1 MSDKSKGEQMETKRR
16 NKIEILFETL
26 PPESKAAI
34 IVHGVALYQSV
45 LKKRFVLAK
54 AKIQQFE
61 AKYQVSLSQLENDG
75 LPEDANYEMH
85 EDYIMW
91 HHWND
96 TVEKTNEQILDLEK
110 ITEDSVTGNEA
121 INVSC

>member
-1 MSDKSKGEQMETKRR
+1 MEPARR
-16 NKIEILFETL
+16 KKIETLFEKL

-34 IVHGVALYQSV
+34 IVHGVALYQSM
-45 LKKRFVLAK
+45 LKKRLVLAQ

-61 AKYQVSLSQLENDG
+61 AKYQIPLSQLDNDG

-96 TVEKTNEQILDLEK
+96 TVEKTNDQILHLEK
-110 ITEDSVTGNEA
+110 IVENSSDVNEA
-121 INVSC
+121 FNVSY

>member
-1 MSDKSKGEQMETKRR
+1 MEPTRR
-16 NKIEILFETL
+16 KKIETLFETL

-34 IVHGVALYQSV
+34 IVHGVALYQSM
-45 LKKRFVLAK
+45 LKKRLVLAQ

-61 AKYQVSLSQLENDG
+61 AKYQISLSQLDNNG

-96 TVEKTNEQILDLEK
+96 TIEKANDQISLLEK
-110 ITEDSVTGNEA
+110 IADNSLNVNEA
-121 INVSC
+121 FHVSC

>member
-1 MSDKSKGEQMETKRR
+1 MEPARR
-16 NKIEILFETL
+16 KKIETQFEKL

-34 IVHGVALYQSV
+34 IVHGVALYQSM
-45 LKKRFVLAK
+45 LKKRLVLAQ

-61 AKYQVSLSQLENDG
+61 AKYQTSLSQLDNSG

-96 TVEKTNEQILDLEK
+96 TIEKVNEK
-110 ITEDSVTGNEA
+110 ILLLETIAENGLKVNEA
-121 INVSC
+121 FNVNC

>member
-1 MSDKSKGEQMETKRR
+1 MEPSRR
-16 NKIEILFETL
+16 KKIETLFEKL

-34 IVHGVALYQSV
+34 IVHGVALYQSM

-61 AKYQVSLSQLENDG
+61 TKYQISLSQLDNDG
-75 LPEDANYEMH
+75 LPEDANHEMH

-91 HHWND
+91 HHWHD
-96 TVEKTNEQILDLEK
+96 TIEKTNEQISLLEK
-110 ITEDSVTGNEA
+110 IADNSVAVNEA
-121 INVSC
+121 FNVSC

>member
-1 MSDKSKGEQMETKRR
+1 MEPARR
-16 NKIEILFETL
+16 KKIETQFEKL

-34 IVHGVALYQSV
+34 IVHGVALYQSM
-45 LKKRFVLAK
+45 LKKQLVLAQ

-61 AKYQVSLSQLENDG
+61 AKYQTSLSQLDNSG
-75 LPEDANYEMH
+75 LPEDADYEMH

-96 TVEKTNEQILDLEK
+96 TIEKANDQISLLEK
-110 ITEDSVTGNEA
+110 IADNGMIVDEA
-121 INVSC
+121 LHVSC